1 MGALSS
7 IEYVKSKFPKLT
19 NDKFGIVGG
28 SRGGMTVLSLAGELI
43 RENYLYK
50 NVKYWFDAGVAFY
63 PSCGKQKLLMPVI
76 VFIGELD
83 EWVSSTNCKMWKNRD
98 PEQIASGKLQIFI
111 YKNAHHGFNRELHKK
126 LVRSTKEN
134 HDYIGRASQY
144 NEAADKDSERKM
156 IEFFEKELKL

>member
-83 EWVSSTNCKMWKNRD
+83 EWVSSTNCKMWKN
-98 PEQIASGKLQIFI
+98 EIQNK
-111 YKNAHHGFNRELHKK
+111 
-126 LVRSTKEN
+126 
-134 HDYIGRASQY
+134 
-144 NEAADKDSERKM
+144 
-156 IEFFEKELKL
+156 